1 MVVPGFRPINQE
13 IPPEPSHCLLGT
25 FVVQQGRSWTI
36 PSVEMI
42 FKQLPLE
49 AKFAAVAGIV
59 FFSMM
64 ASRTYL
70 AERIDVKSLRWLL
83 RLQMVLFA
91 NALMLIGSLHVW
103 RSTVIAFYR
112 STAII
117 PCVFT
122 FWKIAVFIFLVLAHS
137 SFFTMLFLVAE
148 EPYFF
153 SLAAYTCL
161 GSYIILIFFLF
172 AFGSLEQ
179 GYKLLAQREAKMN
192 NINKN
197 DKLAM
202 KPAVAVI
209 VTVALTILGVLNAS
223 HPPAVNTVMIP
234 VHKLPLS
241 MDNLK
246 VVLLSDIHLGPTV
259 GKTKLKMIVKMVRTL
274 QPDITVI
281 VGDLTDS
288 DVKDLGP
295 AVEPLGQ
302 LDSRLGTYFVT
313 GNHEYYTSDVNNW
326 FELLKSF
333 NIHPLHN
340 ENVKITSH
348 KDRAGDWF
356 CLAGVDDIEANTLR
370 YSGHGMDLEKALG
383 DCGTDHAIVLLAHQ
397 PLAAKRA
404 LQTRPD
410 ISLVLSGHTHGGQI
424 FPLNIG
430 AYLINPFFVGLYKV
444 GMSTFVYV
452 SPGTMYYGIPMRLG
466 SRAEITEIILRSPSS
481 L

>member
-1 MVVPGFRPINQE
+1 MF
-13 IPPEPSHCLLGT
+13 
-25 FVVQQGRSWTI
+25 
-36 PSVEMI
+36 

-49 AKFAAVAGIV
+49 AKFAAVAAIV

-70 AERIDVKSLRWLL
+70 TERIEVKRLRWLL

-91 NALMLIGSLHVW
+91 NALMLIGSLHIW
-103 RSTVIAFYR
+103 RSTVTVFYR
-112 STAII
+112 SPAII
-117 PCVFT
+117 PCCYT
-122 FWKIAVFIFLVLAHS
+122 FWKVVVLVFLVLAHS
-137 SFFTMLFLVAE
+137 SFLTLLFLVTE

-161 GSYIILIFFLF
+161 GGYIILIFFLF
-172 AFGSLEQ
+172 ALGSLEQ
-179 GYKLLAQREAKMN
+179 GYKLLVQRELKMN
-192 NINKN
+192 NIDKN
-197 DKLAM
+197 SKLSM
-202 KPAVAVI
+202 KPALAVML
-209 VTVALTILGVLNAS
+209 TVALTILGLLNAS
-223 HPPAVNTVMIP
+223 QPPAVNTVVIP

-259 GKTKLKMIVKMVRTL
+259 GKTKLKMIVKMVRNL

-288 DVKDLGP
+288 DVKDLGS
-295 AVEPLGQ
+295 AVEPLGM
-302 LDSRLGTYFVT
+302 LDSPLGTYFVT

-326 FELLKSF
+326 FELLKSL

-340 ENVKITSH
+340 ENAKILSPSG
-348 KDRAGDWF
+348 KDWF
-356 CLAGVDDIEANTLR
+356 CLAGVDDIEANVLR
-370 YSGHGMDLEKALG
+370 YSGHGMDLEKALR
-383 DCGTDHAIVLLAHQ
+383 DCSTDHAIVLLAHQ
-397 PLAAKRA
+397 PLAAKLA
-404 LQTRPD
+404 LRTRPD
-410 ISLVLSGHTHGGQI
+410 INLVLSGHTHGGQI

-444 GMSTFVYV
+444 GWSTFVYV

-466 SRAEITEIILRSPSS
+466 SRAEITEIILRSPS
-481 L
+481 LL